1 MSMSEKTDE
10 KTNATTDENAGY
22 FDQPG
27 NVSRML
33 RLVYA
38 ACAILVLLDVIGAV
52 LHFFGAA
59 DLRHAERWWEGLPG
73 FYVVYGFVA
82 CTLLVLIAKVLRKVL
97 MREEDYYDR

>member
-1 MSMSEKTDE
+1 MSEKINEKANGNANDDAGFFDE
-10 KTNATTDENAGY
+10 
-22 FDQPG
+22 PG
-27 NVSRML
+27 NVRRML
-33 RLVYA
+33 RIFYA
-38 ACAILVLLDVIGAV
+38 ACAVLVLLDVISAA

-73 FYVVYGFVA
+73 FYAVYGFVG